1 MKILEYMSFDPSWL
15 TTLPGILITGGVV
28 LLLIALIIL
37 LASGKKDK
45 DESENVDGQTS
56 YSTFDSVQ
64 DAAVQQPVQQE
75 EPVNIE
81 VPTFEQPVSNVQAAP
96 QVEIFEPNVVNNN
109 VKEPEPLNIE
119 VPNEPVQTDNSTV
132 PGVLN
137 IETPQPT
144 SDVAQVEIPQTPIS
158 QPEPEKKEVSIYGGV
173 SPSVNLYN
181 EQPVKPVIY
190 GGADPLEN
198 TAPIPKVE
206 KPVEEVKSGDDLPVS
221 PLFEARPVEATPVD
235 IPVSAPTSVI
245 EKTETPIPDIS
256 AQSVSQP
263 TQPSNEVEEMETLD
277 F

>member
-1 MKILEYMSFDPSWL
+1 MSFDPSWL